1 MGSSYDA
8 PTYATEKMIAGLY
21 GTDEEKRR
29 VNELIDYLLVNPNN
43 VEKNVE
49 LAVITEE
56 IQRREITRMDW
67 MCSPECDR
75 YATCKI
81 KWYRGERGMPQ
92 YCCSYCP
99 NYQEGGHKCLSLFQK
114 FEREKKTLE
123 HVFVVFFYGQPHEIS
138 EVEAILHDLKNVG
151 NRVTLDVIA
160 EEVKRREASRLE
172 SKCCEMCERYRCCRI
187 KWHRGERGMQQYCC
201 SYCQNYRE
209 CRKKF
214 RGENTGPVISP
225 LFIVNMYGDDSERE
239 RAEKLI
245 ADPDKKSNLAELSA
259 LSKSVI
265 EGETEEKK

>member
-67 MCSPECDR
+67 MCSPACDR
-75 YATCKI
+75 YMTCKI

-99 NYQEGGHKCLSLFQK
+99 NYQEGGLKCLSLFQK

-123 HVFVVFFYGQPHEIS
+123 HVFIVYFYGTPHETTQIDS
-138 EVEAILHDLKNVG
+138 IIDDLKNVG
-151 NRVTLDVIA
+151 NRVRLDVVA
-160 EEVKRREASRLE
+160 EEVKRREATKFE
-172 SKCCEMCERYRCCRI
+172 WKCCEKCERYRCCRI
-187 KWHRGERGMQQYCC
+187 KWHRGENGFAHHCC

-209 CRKKF
+209 CKKKF
-214 RGENTGPVISP
+214 KSEAESRIIEP
-225 LFIVNMYGDDSERE
+225 LFIIGMYGDENERSRMNE
-239 RAEKLI
+239 LI
-245 ADPDKKSNLAELSA
+245 AEPAKKENLIELSA
-259 LSKSVI
+259 LSLSVI
-265 EGETEEKK
+265 EGETQENK